1 MRGVN
6 ATLLSLLILL
16 AAAQDRPG
24 AALERQ
30 PTSNAA
36 SDEPARPERRPFQPG
51 VAIDWSQPA
60 VYLDAV
66 VVKRR
71 AALEFI
77 ASFAGKEHE
86 SILRFRA
93 APEHVF
99 LAIGLIGVPPGA
111 PPRWDRARRLYAP
124 PSGGLVDATL
134 EWTEGVERR
143 TAAAFD
149 WVREFEFARVAIDRP
164 FVFTGASPETE
175 RGLAAEL
182 AGSGLALVNKSG
194 SLLCLCMD
202 YTDENPAL
210 WAEAATERIPP
221 EKTAVTVVLR
231 PARLRR
237 MEIEIDALGEAY
249 ARGTEPDGSRGQ
261 RRWIDAPLLEEIL
274 RANLAIDPQFVQ
286 VIRLKGTLR
295 ADERAW
301 REKLEARAPDGT
313 FRFMRESK

>member
-1 MRGVN
+1 MLP
-6 ATLLSLLILL
+6 AMPSLIPLLLAL
-16 AAAQDRPG
+16 AAAQDRPVVVS
-24 AALERQ
+24 AAQ
-30 PTSNAA
+30 STSSAA
-36 SDEPARPERRPFQPG
+36 TSASVERRPFQPG

-66 VVKRR
+66 VVNRR

-86 SILRFRA
+86 SILRFTA

-99 LAIGLIGVPPGA
+99 LAIGLIGVSPGA
-111 PPRWDRARRLYAP
+111 PPRWDRARRQYTR

-134 EWTEGVERR
+134 EWTDGVERR

-149 WVREFEFARVAIDRP
+149 WVREFEYARIALDRP
-164 FVFTGASPETE
+164 FVFTGAAPEME

-194 SLLCLCMD
+194 SLLCLSTD

-210 WAEAATERIPP
+210 WAEAATERIPA
-221 EKTAVTVVLR
+221 ERTAVTVVLR

-237 MEIEIDALGEAY
+237 MEIRIDSLGAAY
-249 ARGTEPDGSRGQ
+249 ASSIEADASRG
-261 RRWIDAPLLEEIL
+261 RPVWVSASLLEELL
-274 RANLAIDPQFVQ
+274 RANREIDPQFVQ
-286 VIRLKGTLR
+286 EITLDGTLKV
-295 ADERAW
+295 DERAW
-301 REKLEARAPDGT
+301 RETLEARLPVRSIR
-313 FRFMRESK
+313 FRRESR